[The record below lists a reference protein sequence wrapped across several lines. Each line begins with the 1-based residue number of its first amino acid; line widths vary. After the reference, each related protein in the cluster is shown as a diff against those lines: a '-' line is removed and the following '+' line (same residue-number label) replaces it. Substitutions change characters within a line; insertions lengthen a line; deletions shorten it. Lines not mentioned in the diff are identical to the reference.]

1 MERRVLF
8 AIFLCFLVLYFW
20 QALVVKPVPKPA
32 AGTART
38 TTAGGAQGAGAAA
51 PSPSSPAGPLPTPE
65 APPPVPVSGAT
76 PLVADTA
83 EHDIRVETQDA
94 IAVFTNRG
102 ARLKSWRLKHYLDKQ
117 KQPQE
122 LVDSQ
127 LQPLPFTLRTP
138 DESVNATLNSAL
150 YTVDGAPGKA
160 APGTTGT
167 SGTSPPTLAGPTNLR
182 FEYRDNA
189 GLHAVK
195 EFHLDPS
202 SYIVTLHATV
212 GVGDRPLPAAVVWG
226 PAVGDNLESSRL
238 IQVAEAMLLENG
250 STTRLT
256 PKDVAT
262 QATHEGNFRLAGVD
276 DNYFMTAAID
286 PGPSKITFQS
296 VSVPLPAGSK
306 PPTRELLSYAIEP
319 RQNGGT
325 LKFFV
330 GPKDL
335 DVLTAIDREFAS
347 AINFGR
353 FAVIVVP
360 LLQSLKWVHSY
371 VGNWGWSIVI
381 LTIIINLVM
390 APLRHKQVVSMRKMQ
405 EIQPEVKAIQD
416 RYSKLKATDP
426 AKQKMNQEMMALYRE
441 KKVNPAAGC
450 VPMLLTL
457 PIMIAMWAVLQV
469 AIELRG
475 APWFGWIRDLSAPD
489 PFYVLPILMV
499 VTQFVQQRMTP
510 MAGSDPAQQKMMM
523 FMPLVMGFIFFS
535 LPAGA
540 LLYYVAGT
548 VIGIGQQ
555 YLTTRIIGPPIVRT
569 PRPAAERRAKR
580 VGGGKTDAASSN

>member
-8 AIFLCFLVLYFW
+8 AIFLCFLVLYLW
-20 QALVVKPVPKPA
+20 QALVVKPVPKPV
-32 AGTART
+32 AGTPT
-38 TTAGGAQGAGAAA
+38 TSAPAAGGAQATGAP
-51 PSPSSPAGPLPTPE
+51 PSPATSGGVKPTPE
-65 APPPVPVSGAT
+65 AAPAVPVA
-76 PLVADTA
+76 PAAPVVADPA
-83 EHDIRVETQDA
+83 ERDVRLETDNV

-102 ARLKSWRLKHYLDKQ
+102 ARLKSWKLKHYLNKQ

-122 LVDSQ
+122 LVESD
-127 LQPLPFTLRTP
+127 LEPLPFSLRTP
-138 DESVNATLNSAL
+138 DERANATLNSAF
-150 YTVDGAPGKA
+150 YTVSGAPSSET
-160 APGTTGT
+160 PGTTST
-167 SGTSPPTLAGPTNLR
+167 TSPVDLR
-182 FEYRDNA
+182 FEYRDSA
-189 GLHAVK
+189 GLEAIK

-202 SYIVTLHATV
+202 SYLVSFRATV
-212 GVGDRPLPAAVVWG
+212 RAGDRALPAAVVWG
-226 PAVGDNLESSRL
+226 PAVGDRLESSNL
-238 IQVAEAMLLENG
+238 IQVSQGLLIENG
-250 STTRLT
+250 SATRLT
-256 PKDVAT
+256 AKDIAGQT
-262 QATHEGNFRLAGVD
+262 AHEGNFRLAGVD

-286 PGPSKITFQS
+286 PGQTKITYQP
-296 VSVPLPAGSK
+296 VSIPLPAGSK
-306 PPTRELLSYAIEP
+306 PAARALVSYTIEP
-319 RQNGGT
+319 RQDTGP
-325 LKFFV
+325 LKFFI

-335 DVLTAIDREFAS
+335 NVLTAMDREFAP

-360 LLQSLKWVHSY
+360 LLQSLKWVHGY

-469 AIELRG
+469 SIELRG
-475 APWFGWIRDLSAPD
+475 APWFGWIHDLSAPD
-489 PFYVLPILMV
+489 PIYVLPILMV
-499 VTQFVQQRMTP
+499 VTQFLQQRMTP
-510 MAGSDPAQQKMMM
+510 MAGADPAQQKMMM

-555 YLTTRIIGPPIVRT
+555 HLTNRIIGPPIVRT

-580 VGGGKTDAASSN
+580 VGGGKTDAASGK

>member
-8 AIFLCFLVLYFW
+8 AIFLCFLVLYLW

-32 AGTART
+32 ATAPA
-38 TTAGGAQGAGAAA
+38 TAGGAQVAGGAEAPTSRPGERRAPDAQPVNGTPPPAAVPAAA
-51 PSPSSPAGPLPTPE
+51 AVVG
-65 APPPVPVSGAT
+65 
-76 PLVADTA
+76 DTT
-83 EHDIRVETQDA
+83 ERDIRVETKDV

-102 ARLKSWRLKHYLDKQ
+102 ARLKSWKLKHYLDKQ

-122 LVDSQ
+122 LIESE
-127 LQPLPFTLRTP
+127 LEPLPFTLRTP
-138 DESVNATLNSAL
+138 DEPTNATLNSAPF
-150 YTVDGAPGKA
+150 TVSGAPSN
-160 APGTTGT
+160 GT
-167 SGTSPPTLAGPTNLR
+167 SSAGATDLR
-182 FEYRDNA
+182 FEYRDSA

-202 SYIVTLHATV
+202 SYIVTFRANV
-212 GVGDRPLPAAVVWG
+212 MAGDRLLPIAVVWG
-226 PAVGDNLESSRL
+226 PAVGDHLETSSL
-238 IQVAEAMLLENG
+238 IQGAQGILIENG
-250 STTRLT
+250 GAIRLT
-256 PKDVAT
+256 AKNIASQP
-262 QATHEGNFRLAGVD
+262 THEGNFRLAGVD
-276 DNYFMTAAID
+276 DNYFMVAAID
-286 PGPSKITFQS
+286 PGPSKVTFQP
-296 VSVPLPAGSK
+296 VSIPPPAGSK
-306 PPTRELLSYAIEP
+306 AATRELLSFTIEP
-319 RQNGGT
+319 KQNNGA

-353 FAVIVVP
+353 FSVIVVP
-360 LLQSLKWVHSY
+360 LLQSLKWVHGY
-371 VGNWGWSIVI
+371 VGNWGWAIVI

-469 AIELRG
+469 SIELRG
-475 APWFGWIRDLSAPD
+475 APWFGWIQDLSAPD
-489 PFYVLPILMV
+489 PVYVLPILMV
-499 VTQFVQQRMTP
+499 VTQFLQQRMTP
-510 MAGSDPAQQKMMM
+510 MAGADPAQQKMMM
-523 FMPLVMGFIFFS
+523 FMPLIMGFIFFS

-540 LLYYVAGT
+540 LLYYVVGT

-555 YLTTRIIGPPIVRT
+555 YATNRIIGPPNVRT
-569 PRPAAERRAKR
+569 IRPAAERRVKR
-580 VGGGKTDAASSN
+580 KDGGIG